1 MGFEA
6 SGDGAA
12 SDATAS
18 LPRPGEVIGGKFVV
32 ERVLGVGGM
41 GVVVAAHHSHLQQT
55 VAIKFLRR
63 DTARDEAAVHRFLRE
78 ARAVAALQGDHVV
91 RIMDAG
97 RLEDGLPY
105 LVMEY
110 LNGIDLDQVL
120 AQKGRLSLEE
130 CLDYLLQAMEAV
142 AEAHAA
148 GIVHRDLKPSNLFVS
163 VKPDGSRFVKVLDF
177 GISKALDLTGRN
189 EVSLTATSI
198 TLGSPLYMSPEQVRS
213 SKSVDARTDIWA
225 LGIVAYELLAGVQ
238 PFEAETITGLCA
250 KIVAD
255 EPAPLRSIRPDLPA
269 AFEAIVMRCLEK
281 NVAARYQTVRDL
293 AAALRPFAS
302 EDGLISVN
310 KIARVG
316 GSRPTLASA
325 QEGRSSASTAP
336 PPAVAPGASNPGVG
350 YAETVPS
357 WQTTGTR
364 RGRRAVAATI
374 GSVGGVALLV
384 GAIFA
389 VRWSQ
394 RTSRPDA
401 PRSAAAGLAV
411 DVVSLNATS
420 DPVQVTP
427 VAAPSASALE
437 QAEPVGTASAPR
449 APSATPQAASVP
461 AIAVPRRS
469 PAANVADGATLQPKA
484 HPART
489 QDELLLDRR

>member
-110 LNGIDLDQVL
+110 LNGTDLDQVL

-163 VKPDGSRFVKVLDF
+163 MKPDGSRFVKVLDF

-189 EVSLTATSI
+189 EVNLTATSI

-225 LGIVAYELLAGVQ
+225 LGIIAYELLAGVQ
-238 PFEAETITGLCA
+238 PFEAETVTGLCA

-255 EPAPLRSIRPDLPA
+255 EPAALRSIRPDLPA
-269 AFEAIVMRCLEK
+269 TFEAVVMRCLEK

-310 KIARVG
+310 KIARIG

-325 QEGRSSASTAP
+325 QEGRSSTPP

-364 RGRRAVAATI
+364 RGRRALAATV

-394 RTSRPDA
+394 RTSPPDA

-411 DVVSLNATS
+411 DVVSLTATS
-420 DPVQVTP
+420 NPVP
-427 VAAPSASALE
+427 IAPAAPPSASATEL
-437 QAEPVGTASAPR
+437 AEPPGAASAPL
-449 APSATPQAASVP
+449 APPATAQAASVP
-461 AIAVPRRS
+461 AIAAPRRL
-469 PAANVADGATLQPKA
+469 PAASVADGATLQPKA
-484 HPART
+484 RPART